1 MKRPQLTQRMWVVA
15 ACSTLAIHSLI
26 AQEVASDSIDEEDIY
41 ELSPFEV
48 STTDEQSTYYATD
61 TLAGSRIRTDLKD
74 VASSISVVTSAF
86 LNDTGARNVQDLLV
100 YTTNTEVGG
109 VYGNYGGVGNTYIN
123 GIEESF
129 LKPSNNTRV
138 RGLDSADNTRDY
150 FLSNAPWDSYNV
162 SRVDLQRGPNSILFG
177 IGSPA
182 GIINSSLNTAELGST
197 FGEIE
202 NRLSSFNSVRF
213 SFDYNKIIV
222 DDELAIRVAA
232 LDDNT
237 KYRQK
242 PAYNRDRRG
251 YVAVRWEPEW
261 IDNGRTTI
269 RANFETGDVDANRP
283 RILPPEDRITPFFYT
298 GEGNIN
304 QQTWDPYYAWDAG
317 VVAYSTETDEGET
330 LNQWVG
336 QYMGNASLTNNPV
349 FVYDGSGAVNASSVY
364 QALPAT
370 TYGISSTGAID
381 GGIDGFPYGSNIGIL
396 GYSDYARYAGLPAA
410 DKGFYKNKSLTDDS
424 IFDFYNILIDGPNKH
439 EWQNW
444 QTWNLSV
451 SQTFLNDRIGVEA
464 VVDHQLYDDGY
475 YSNLGG
481 GVPAITVDIRSNLAV
496 YPWAYDEAVA
506 NPNAG
511 RAMVAANTRSGGAVN
526 LTERTNFRGT
536 AYGEFR
542 ADDFMETSRLT
553 EILGHHI
560 VTGLYSKETYDE
572 ETRNFALYALDTSY
586 ADAVGFGLGGN
597 GTGIALSDGV
607 RTLDWVTYL
616 SDDLRGLS
624 SASGLNL
631 SGIST
636 VQSPGGTVTMDIYD
650 SNWNATGVDPS
661 AYWYNVA
668 RDEDSTESENPANYV
683 GWTPASFEVLNARNG
698 DMDELYTSVSRTRKT
713 TESMGLT
720 WQGFWF
726 DDMVVTTFGWR
737 RDEQQLRS
745 GSSSDSDSAT
755 GYASVNPALEALD
768 PETGQS
774 EGESISW
781 GVVMHTPE
789 FLKKKLPWNSN
800 FSLSY
805 SDGKNTRVENRYG
818 FDGNPLPNAKGN
830 TEDISLAW
838 TAFDN
843 RLRVKATWYETNV
856 TDANISSVTG
866 QTTTLGSNT
875 YYLYLLESWGTA
887 SALTNL
893 AGADGNAPGYEW
905 YWNWAMIDNGWDS
918 AYNDPNGAAFLG
930 ATETAEML
938 EASWSWLSQ
947 MQPQEWYDAYGMDV
961 DVALAAQGDYVN
973 AVNGGNWSPG
983 TIGGIQASGN
993 GRVNGVY
1000 PIGTVD
1006 NTSKGIEIEISGQLT
1021 DGWNLQVNVSKTEAS
1036 QNALGQG
1043 LTDFIEAQY
1052 SKFQTAAG
1060 DLRLW
1065 WGGDSTVRQYYEQ
1078 NIWAAYQFQ
1087 LETNGKM
1094 VAELA
1099 PWKANLI
1106 SNYSFQDGA
1115 LKGANVG
1122 FAYRWEDKHILG
1134 YALNDA
1140 QDNLDIDSPYWSDTY
1155 DHLDVWAGY
1164 ERQLNEKIKWRIQMN
1179 VRNVGEDVGLV
1190 PLSVQ
1195 PDGTPAQYRIQEGMT
1210 WSLTN
1215 TFSF

>member
-1 MKRPQLTQRMWVVA
+1 MNRPQLLNHRWVVA
-15 ACSTLAIHSLI
+15 AFA
-26 AQEVASDSIDEEDIY
+26 VAACHPLFGQDVSSASQDEEDIF

-48 STTDEQSTYYATD
+48 STTGEQSTYYATD

-74 VASSISVVTSAF
+74 IASSISVVTSAF

-129 LKPSNNTRV
+129 LKPSTNTRV
-138 RGLDSADNTRDY
+138 RGLDSADNTRD
-150 FLSNAPWDSYNV
+150 FFISSAPWDSYNV

-197 FGEIE
+197 YGKLE
-202 NRLSSFNSVRF
+202 NRMGSFNSVRF
-213 SFDYNKIIV
+213 SGDYNMIV
-222 DDELAIRVAA
+222 IEDELAVRVAA

-251 YVAVRWEPEW
+251 YAALRWEPKFFE
-261 IDNGRTTI
+261 NGRTTI

-283 RILPPEDRITPFFYT
+283 RILPPEDRISPFFYS
-298 GEGNIN
+298 GSGNIDK
-304 QQTWDPYYAWDAG
+304 QTWDPYYAWDRG
-317 VVAYSTETDEGET
+317 IVAYSTEVAEGET
-330 LNQWVG
+330 RNQWVG

-349 FVYDGSGAVNASSVY
+349 FVFNGSGAVNASSVY

-370 TYGISSTGAID
+370 TYGVSATGAID
-381 GGIDGFPYGSNIGIL
+381 GSIDGFPYGSNIGIL
-396 GYSDYARYAGLPAA
+396 GYSDYARYMGLSAA
-410 DKGFYKNKSLTDDS
+410 DKGFYKNKSMTDPT
-424 IFDFYNILIDGPNKH
+424 IFDFYNKLIDGPNKH

-451 SQTFLNDRIGVEA
+451 SQTFWNDKIGVEA

-496 YPWAYDEAVA
+496 YPWVYEGAVA
-506 NPNAG
+506 NPDAG
-511 RAMVAANTRSGGAVN
+511 RAMVAGNTRGGGATN
-526 LTERTNFRGT
+526 FTERMNVRGT
-536 AYGEFR
+536 AFAEVR
-542 ADDFMETSRLT
+542 ADDFMDRSRLT
-553 EILGHHI
+553 EILGRHV

-572 ETRNFALYALDTSY
+572 ENRNFSLYALDTSW

-607 RTLDWVTYL
+607 RPLDWVTYL
-616 SDDLRGLS
+616 SDDLSGYS

-631 SGIST
+631 DGIT
-636 VQSPGGTVTMDIYD
+636 GVQSPDGTVSLNIYD
-650 SNWNATGVDPS
+650 STWNAAGVDPG
-661 AYWYNVA
+661 AFWYNVA
-668 RDEDSTESENPANYV
+668 REEDSTESENPANYV

-698 DMDELYTSVSRTRKT
+698 DIDELYTSVSRTRKT

-720 WQGFWF
+720 WQGYWF
-726 DDMVVTTFGWR
+726 DDLVVTTFGWR
-737 RDEQQLRS
+737 RDKQQLRS
-745 GSSSDSDSAT
+745 GSSNSADSAT
-755 GYASVNPALEALD
+755 GYASTGPTLNPLD
-768 PETGQS
+768 PSTGES

-781 GVVMHTPE
+781 GAVLHTPD
-789 FLKKKLPWNSN
+789 FIQKKLPWDSS
-800 FSLSY
+800 FSLSF

-818 FDGNPLPNAKGN
+818 FDGSPLPNSKGN

-838 TAFDN
+838 TAFNN

-856 TDANISSVTG
+856 KDANISSVTG

-875 YYLYLLESWGTA
+875 YYLYLLEAWGTA

-893 AGADGNAPGYEW
+893 AGADGAAPGYEW
-905 YWNWAMIDNGWDS
+905 YWNWALVDNGWDGV
-918 AYNDPNGAAFLG
+918 YNDPNGDAFLNSPS
-930 ATETAEML
+930 TEAML
-938 EASWSWLSQ
+938 NASWSWLNQ
-947 MQPQEWYDAYGMDV
+947 MQPQEWYDAYGMEV
-961 DVALAAQGDYVN
+961 DVALAAQGNYAN
-973 AVNGGNWSPG
+973 ALNGGAWAPG
-983 TIGGIQASGN
+983 TIGGVQAAGN
-993 GRVNGVY
+993 GRVNGAY

-1006 NTSKGIEIEISGQLT
+1006 NTSKGIEVEISGQIT

-1036 QNALGQG
+1036 QSALGQG
-1043 LTDFIEAQY
+1043 LSDFIEAQY
-1052 SKFQTAAG
+1052 AKFQTAAG

-1065 WGGDSTVRQYYEQ
+1065 WGGDNNLRAYYDQ

-1087 LETNGKM
+1087 LQTNGKM

-1099 PWKANLI
+1099 PWKANFI
-1106 SNYSFQDGA
+1106 SNYTFQDGV

-1122 FAYRWEDKHILG
+1122 VAYRWEDKHILG
-1134 YALNDA
+1134 YALNEA
-1140 QDNLDIDSPYWSDTY
+1140 QDNLDINKPYWSDTY
-1155 DHLDVWAGY
+1155 DHIDLWAGY
-1164 ERQLNEKIKWRIQMN
+1164 ERQLNDKIKWRVQMN
-1179 VRNVGEDVGLV
+1179 LRNVGEDVGLV

-1195 PDGTPAQYRIQEGMT
+1195 PDGSAAQYRIQEGMT